1 MNDNFKN
8 LNTTKNVLFL
18 GNGFSRSVAPK
29 MPAWKD
35 LFNDENSSIKN
46 YTILYE
52 KKFINNCNIK
62 EEFIKKE
69 LTEKIEAEIKNA
81 IDGKESVAEW
91 FSKFLKR
98 NKISD
103 VLTTNYDK
111 GIEYILQRCGY
122 EISSN
127 NSSEKLYSI
136 RRCKM
141 FKNNKN
147 KHQIK
152 LWKIHG
158 DIDAIKS
165 VTLGYDQYCGSL
177 SKLTSYI
184 KGKYETSKM
193 SQVNIGNVPI
203 EDKCKNPTQKD
214 NGSWAELF
222 FFNNIYIF
230 GFGMDFSELD
240 IWWLLNKRA
249 RIKKSN
255 PNLIKNTITY
265 YLNPEHDNKKDDIID
280 ALKVFNVECKQMNNN
295 KTLVYMKNVFN
306 V

>member
-1 MNDNFKN
+1 MSDNFKKP
-8 LNTTKNVLFL
+8 NTINNVLFL
-18 GNGFSRSVAPK
+18 GNGFSRSVAPQL
-29 MPAWKD
+29 PAWKD
-35 LFNDENSSIKN
+35 LFNDENSLITN

-52 KKFINNCNIK
+52 KKFINNCNKK

-69 LTEKIEAEIKNA
+69 LTEKIETAIKNS
-81 IDGKESVAEW
+81 IVGKESVAEW

-103 VLTTNYDK
+103 ILTTNYDK

-122 EISSN
+122 EMNSN

-136 RRCKM
+136 RRCKI

-193 SQVNIGNVPI
+193 SQTSIGNVPI

-249 RIKKSN
+249 RIKINN
-255 PNLIKNTITY
+255 PNLIQNTITY
-265 YLNPEHDNKKDDIID
+265 YYQSRFDKNKEDIKD
-280 ALKVFNVECKQMNNN
+280 ALKTFFVENKQINKPLLYYMNKVFKA
-295 KTLVYMKNVFN
+295 
-306 V
+306 

>member
-1 MNDNFKN
+1 MN
-8 LNTTKNVLFL
+8 TAKNVLFL
-18 GNGFSRSVAPK
+18 GNGFSRSVAPQ

-35 LFNDENSSIKN
+35 LFKGENSSIKN

-52 KKFINNCNIK
+52 KKFINNCNVK

-69 LTEKIEAEIKNA
+69 LIKKIEEEIKKA
-81 IDGKESVAEW
+81 IEGKESVAEW
-91 FSKFLKR
+91 FGKFLKR

-103 VLTTNYDK
+103 ILTTNYDK
-111 GIEYILQRCGY
+111 GIEYILQKCGY
-122 EISSN
+122 EISSD

-136 RRCKM
+136 RRCKF
-141 FKNNKN
+141 FKNKIN

-165 VTLGYDQYCGSL
+165 VILGYDQYCGSL

-184 KGKYETSKM
+184 KGKYVTSKM
-193 SQVNIGNVPI
+193 SQVNMGNVPI
-203 EDKCKNPTQKD
+203 EDKCKNPIKKD

-249 RIKKSN
+249 RIKINN
-255 PNLIKNTITY
+255 PNFIQNTITY
-265 YLNPEHDNKKDDIID
+265 YYQSQFDSNREDIKD
-280 ALKVFNVECKQMNNN
+280 ALKTFFVESKQINDSLLCYMNNIF
-295 KTLVYMKNVFN
+295 KV
-306 V
+306 

>member
-1 MNDNFKN
+1 MNDNLKKS
-8 LNTTKNVLFL
+8 NTAKNVLFL
-18 GNGFSRSVAPK
+18 GNGFSRSVAPQ

-35 LFNDENSSIKN
+35 LFKDENSSIKN

-52 KKFINNCNIK
+52 KKFINNCNIE

-69 LTEKIEAEIKNA
+69 LTGEIEKEIKNA
-81 IDGKESVAEW
+81 IKGKESVAEW
-91 FSKFLKR
+91 FDKFLKR

-103 VLTTNYDK
+103 ILTTNYDK
-111 GIEYILQRCGY
+111 GIEYILQKCGY
-122 EISSN
+122 EIINN

-136 RRCKM
+136 KRCKI
-141 FKNNKN
+141 FKNKIN

-184 KGKYETSKM
+184 KGKYVTSKM
-193 SQVNIGNVPI
+193 SQVNMGNVPI
-203 EDKCKNPTQKD
+203 EDKCKNPIKKD

-249 RIKKSN
+249 RIKINN
-255 PNLIKNTITY
+255 PSFIQNTITY
-265 YLNPEHDNKKDDIID
+265 YYQSQFDSNREDIKD
-280 ALKVFNVECKQMNNN
+280 ALKTFFVESKQINDSLLCYMNNIF
-295 KTLVYMKNVFN
+295 KV
-306 V
+306 

>member
-8 LNTTKNVLFL
+8 LNTINNVLFL
-18 GNGFSRSVAPK
+18 GNGFSRSVAPE

-35 LFNDENSSIKN
+35 LFNDENSLITN

-52 KKFINNCNIK
+52 KKFINNCNKK

-81 IDGKESVAEW
+81 IGGKESVAIW

-103 VLTTNYDK
+103 ILTTNYDK

-122 EISSN
+122 EINSN

-136 RRCKM
+136 RRCKI

-203 EDKCKNPTQKD
+203 EDKCKNPNQKD

-249 RIKKSN
+249 RIRISN
-255 PNLIKNTITY
+255 PNLIQNTITY
-265 YLNPEHDNKKDDIID
+265 YYQPRFDKNKEDIKD
-280 ALKVFNVECKQMNNN
+280 ALKTFYVENKQINEPLLYYMNN
-295 KTLVYMKNVFN
+295 VFKA
-306 V
+306 